1 MKRKESSLKIYF
13 LIALVVMSLFFS
25 GAAYAASSDVKIDVV
40 RLRGTYVGI
49 KIIMDTDVSGSVM
62 GMLAGKGFNCVV
74 APSNVIYCI
83 GPFRTDSGPAKF
95 FLIDKDTKEV
105 ILEKVVYPPKASGSG
120 EEELEQFTPPPPSPV
135 EELPSEGEP
144 SGEEP
149 PIDESTPA

>member
-1 MKRKESSLKIYF
+1 MKRKESSLKAYF
-13 LIALVVMSLFFS
+13 LIAFAVMTLFFS
-25 GAAYAASSDVKIDVV
+25 SAAYAASSDVKIDVV

-74 APSNVIYCI
+74 APSNVVYCI

-105 ILEKVVYPPKASGSG
+105 ILEKVVYPPKASGIG
-120 EEELEQFTPPPPSPV
+120 EEEETEQITPPPSPPD
-135 EELPSEGEP
+135 EEP
-144 SGEEP
+144 GEEP
-149 PIDESTPA
+149 PSDECLECTFDV